1 MKYSRAT
8 SSFTLNDQKLTS
20 IFTRVSALTKCEHK
34 QLEMKNKR
42 CDKIKFVPR
51 CNKDGSFAEVQCLPA
66 TRMCWCVDEHGRERN
81 GTRQRKKPT
90 TCQVSGP
97 GNLPSFTTIVW
108 AQKFVLVGGGA
119 LKNPFGFRACT
130 HFEQRKSNETYLN
143 EPPRRREILN
153 IQLFRERL
161 SEKMCS

>member
-51 CNKDGSFAEVQCLPA
+51 CNKDGSFAEVQCLAA
-66 TRMCWCVDEHGRERN
+66 TRTCWCVDEHGRERN
-81 GTRQRKKPT
+81 GTRQNKKPT
-90 TCQVSGP
+90 TCQVSRP
-97 GNLPSFTTIVW
+97 GNLPSFTTISREVVGKNVHVKI
-108 AQKFVLVGGGA
+108 QKGNTGYDQYTVPDTVA
-119 LKNPFGFRACT
+119 V
-130 HFEQRKSNETYLN
+130 
-143 EPPRRREILN
+143 
-153 IQLFRERL
+153 
-161 SEKMCS
+161 